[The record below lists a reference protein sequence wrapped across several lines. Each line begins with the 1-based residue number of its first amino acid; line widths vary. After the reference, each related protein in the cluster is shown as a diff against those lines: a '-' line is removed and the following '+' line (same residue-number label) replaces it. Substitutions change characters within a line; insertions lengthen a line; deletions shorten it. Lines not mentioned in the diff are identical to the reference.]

1 MIHIVDRI
9 SILPDHLLHSVLS
22 LCTLPVCNL
31 ITKLFQL
38 YSFAY
43 SFALYESGKKPLHAC
58 AERGFRLNLVSHD
71 PVI

>member
-9 SILPDHLLHSVLS
+9 SILPDHLLHSVQS

-38 YSFAY
+38 YF
-43 SFALYESGKKPLHAC
+43 FALYKSGKKPLHAC